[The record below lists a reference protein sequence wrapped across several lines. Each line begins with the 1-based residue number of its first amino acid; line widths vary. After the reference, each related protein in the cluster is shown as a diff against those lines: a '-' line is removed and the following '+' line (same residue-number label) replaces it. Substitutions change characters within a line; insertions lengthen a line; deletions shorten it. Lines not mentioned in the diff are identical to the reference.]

1 MKLFNRTNKKSV
13 TPETRDY
20 LDEFFD
26 LIVDFLT
33 KNNLEN
39 KLQGFTDKEITN
51 YETANAIRFPKAYR
65 LFLSFLAKSDL
76 RIFDCQDFSIKGL
89 NDAQEVSKE
98 LLEQDNYK
106 LTGNQFAFTQW
117 QGYNFYYLDLE
128 KENPNV
134 ELYIEA
140 GCASEDA
147 PPEIHKYGRFTDWL
161 CKKVEIS
168 LNLRKQLDGLEIV
181 NLLDELEK
189 IKKAGNTV

>member
-1 MKLFNRTNKKSV
+1 MKLFNRTNKKSI

-26 LIVDFLT
+26 LMVDFLT

-39 KLQGFTDKEITN
+39 KLLGFTDKEITN
-51 YETANAIRFPKAYR
+51 YETANEISFPKAYR

-98 LLEQDNYK
+98 LLKQDNYK
-106 LTGNQFAFTQW
+106 LNGNQFAFTQW

-128 KENPNV
+128 
-134 ELYIEA
+134 
-140 GCASEDA
+140 
-147 PPEIHKYGRFTDWL
+147 
-161 CKKVEIS
+161 
-168 LNLRKQLDGLEIV
+168 
-181 NLLDELEK
+181 
-189 IKKAGNTV
+189 IKGEF